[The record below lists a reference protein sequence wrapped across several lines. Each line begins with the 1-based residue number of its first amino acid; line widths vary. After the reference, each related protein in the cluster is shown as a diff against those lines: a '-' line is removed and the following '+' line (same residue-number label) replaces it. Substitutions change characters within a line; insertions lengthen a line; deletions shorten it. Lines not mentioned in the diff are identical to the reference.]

1 METWNAYTAD
11 GQLTDHTLTRG
22 EPISHGLYH
31 LVVECIIRHRDGS
44 TLFMKRDSAKP
55 SYPDYYE
62 ATAGGS
68 ALFGEIAEQAILR
81 EVREETGIELTADQL
96 RHHTH
101 FIAHDDQCIFHC
113 YWAETNWDKSTIQL
127 QADETSNYIWVPQ
140 EKLKDFL
147 ETELVIPRQKVYV
160 ERLFLEQKQ
169 GKSENETQYNMR

>member
-11 GQLTDHTLTRG
+11 GNLTDHTLTRG
-22 EPISHGLYH
+22 EAIPGSLYH
-31 LVVECIIRHRDGS
+31 LVVECIVRHRDGS
-44 TLFMKRDSAKP
+44 TLFMKRDSTKP

-101 FIAHDDQCIFHC
+101 FVAHDDQCIFHC
-113 YWAETNWDKSTIQL
+113 YWAEIDWDKSVIQL
-127 QADETSNYIWVPQ
+127 QANETSRYIWVPQ

-147 ETELVIPRQKVYV
+147 ETELVIPRQKDYL
-160 ERLFLEQKQ
+160 ESLFLEQEQ
-169 GKSENETQYNMR
+169 DKSENETQYNMR